1 MSVVLNARALLSAP
15 HAKGCLFMLR
25 RPSTYVLYLGVLTH
39 GNQPVFDRHLVSEGA
54 QMPCIM
60 TAMIMVTI
68 ASSSSCEAT

>member
-1 MSVVLNARALLSAP
+1 
-15 HAKGCLFMLR
+15 MLR

-39 GNQPVFDRHLVSEGA
+39 GNQPVVDRHLVSEGA